1 LLELSRLL
9 ALRVWDPSGGCGVDQ
24 WTSRAQRTFLLVL
37 VVLALAL
44 VLRVVNLDADPSAL
58 ISRDF
63 ITDEGQWSHNVR
75 NALVFGQLRLDD
87 YNPGL
92 YSAYLYHHLL
102 HITLSTLGLSL
113 TAARMVS
120 ALAGWLTVVLLFAW
134 VRRETNTRTAVI
146 AALLLGLSNLHVLY
160 SRTAFVEST
169 LIFFMALTLWLWSMR
184 QRHRTFGFLSGV
196 AFGLMLV
203 TKVTAIYIAP
213 GLALFAAAEAI
224 RRTTSKRDALLF
236 LCGASLVGA
245 SYALGFVA
253 PNFSEW
259 MNYNLTAGLD
269 NEWPSHPSDL
279 ISSMLKLLG
288 SRFYA
293 QTPILSALTLV
304 ALGELIVHTSTVG
317 LKCAFRQANN
327 IEITSATLLIGYWF
341 SVGLAGAQPERR
353 FIPALFL
360 MVPLSANLL
369 DSGWRRLEELAG
381 EHTRVHTGGWFA
393 VLFSLPTVAIIEL
406 KCSTLGSPLSPRL
419 WLLKAIA
426 VVALALIS
434 MALGRGRWP
443 SPLKRQLLAGS
454 KLIFVLLFCVLSLVL
469 VYRVLILW
477 GLSATELRSGRF
489 VTSSL
494 LILTSAIAIAAAL
507 KLKPQIATLVIAAFL
522 CIEGL
527 QVSTWL
533 LQPTYSIKQAS
544 EALSSLIGEGQT
556 VVTHYETLLVSSG
569 AKVVCYRP
577 GAGFNVDA
585 FERFN
590 PNYILVCR
598 RDNWKDRAWGDMP
611 STEWPPPAPVAPNPV
626 ARFDLCPTRVRG
638 SRFSL
643 ELYRLKRDDL
653 GHSESAGARLSSG
666 AH

>member
-1 LLELSRLL
+1 M
-9 ALRVWDPSGGCGVDQ
+9 DQ
-24 WTSRAQRTFLLVL
+24 RTSHAQGTFLLVL
-37 VVLALAL
+37 VVLGLAL
-44 VLRVVNLDADPSAL
+44 VLRAVNLDADPSAL

-63 ITDEGQWSHNVR
+63 ITDEGQWAHNVR

-102 HITLSTLGLSL
+102 HITLSALGLSL

-134 VRRETNTRTAVI
+134 VRRETNMRTAVI

-160 SRTAFVEST
+160 SRTGFVEST
-169 LIFFMALTLWLWSMR
+169 LVFFLALTLWLWSMR
-184 QRHRTFGFLSGV
+184 QRHRAFGFLSGV

-213 GLALFAAAEAI
+213 GLALLATAEAI
-224 RRTTSKRDALLF
+224 RKTTSKRDTLLF
-236 LCGASLVGA
+236 FSGASLVGA
-245 SYALGFVA
+245 SYVLGFVA

-259 MNYNLTAGLD
+259 MNYNLIAGLD
-269 NEWPSHPSDL
+269 NEWPSHPSDW

-304 ALGELIVHTSTVG
+304 ALGDLIIRISTAG
-317 LKCAFRQANN
+317 LKGALRQAKN

-341 SVGLAGAQPERR
+341 SVGFAGAQPERR
-353 FIPALFL
+353 FIPVLFL

-369 DSGWRRLEELAG
+369 DRGWRQLEELAG
-381 EHTRVHTGGWFA
+381 ELTRVHTGGWFA
-393 VLFSLPTVAIIEL
+393 VLFSLPTVAILEL
-406 KCSTLGSPLSPRL
+406 KWTTLGSPLSPRL
-419 WLLKAIA
+419 WLLKAIP
-426 VVALALIS
+426 VVALVLIS
-434 MALGRGRWP
+434 MALNRGRWP
-443 SPLKRQLLAGS
+443 SPLRRQLLAGS
-454 KLIFVLLFCVLSLVL
+454 RLIFVLFFCVLSLGL
-469 VYRVLILW
+469 AYRALTLW
-477 GLSATELRSGRF
+477 GLSATELRSGKF

-494 LILTSAIAIAAAL
+494 LIVTIAVAAKL

-533 LQPTYSIKQAS
+533 LQPTYTVKQAS

-556 VVTHYETLLVSSG
+556 VVTHYETLLISSG

-590 PNYILVCR
+590 PDYILVCR
-598 RDNWKDRAWGDMP
+598 RDNWKDRAWEDMP

-643 ELYRLKRDDL
+643 ELYRLKRLALVTANGGDCAAML
-653 GHSESAGARLSSG
+653 RSFCE
-666 AH
+666 

>member
-1 LLELSRLL
+1 M
-9 ALRVWDPSGGCGVDQ
+9 DQ
-24 WTSRAQRTFLLVL
+24 RTSHAQGTFLLVL
-37 VVLALAL
+37 VVLGVAL

-63 ITDEGQWSHNVR
+63 ITDEGQWLHNVR

-113 TAARMVS
+113 SAARMLS

-160 SRTAFVEST
+160 SRTGFIEST
-169 LIFFMALTLWLWSMR
+169 LVFFLALTLWLWSMR
-184 QRHRTFGFLSGV
+184 QRHTAFGFLSGV

-224 RRTTSKRDALLF
+224 RKTTSKRDALLF
-236 LCGASLVGA
+236 FSGASLVGA
-245 SYALGFVA
+245 SYVLGFVA

-259 MNYNLTAGLD
+259 MNYNLIAGLD

-304 ALGELIVHTSTVG
+304 ALGELIIRISTAG
-317 LKCAFRQANN
+317 LKGAFRQANN

-369 DSGWRRLEELAG
+369 DRGWRQLEELAG
-381 EHTRVHTGGWFA
+381 EHTRVRAGGWFA
-393 VLFSLPTVAIIEL
+393 VLFSLPTVAILEL
-406 KCSTLGSPLSPRL
+406 KWTTLGSPLNPRL
-419 WLLKAIA
+419 WLLKAIP
-426 VVALALIS
+426 VVALVLIS
-434 MALGRGRWP
+434 MALSRGRWP
-443 SPLKRQLLAGS
+443 WPLKRQLLAGS
-454 KLIFVLLFCVLSLVL
+454 RLIFVLLFCVLSLVL
-469 VYRVLILW
+469 VYRALTLW
-477 GLSATELRSGRF
+477 GLSATELRSGRV

-494 LILTSAIAIAAAL
+494 LILTSAIAIGIAAAL
-507 KLKPQIATLVIAAFL
+507 KLRPQIATLVIAAFL

-533 LQPTYSIKQAS
+533 LQPTYTVKQAS

-590 PNYILVCR
+590 PDYILVCR
-598 RDNWKDRAWGDMP
+598 RDNWKDRAWDDMP

-638 SRFSL
+638 PRFSL

-653 GHSESAGARLSSG
+653 EHSESAGARLSSG
-666 AH
+666 SQ